1 MPKYLITLTM
11 HETYE
16 LLVEAE
22 NEEVAMQGARDT
34 DISTYHSHR
43 LYTQTGVITYDETIE
58 EAEVLC
64 KRCETPVVFDDVS
77 EDYYAVCPKHDEDL
91 YLFETFFRTNT
102 REIDNA

>member
-22 NEEVAMQGARDT
+22 NEEVAMQGVLDT
-34 DISTYHSHR
+34 DISE
-43 LYTQTGVITYDETIE
+43 YTETGVITYDETIE
-58 EAEVLC
+58 EVEVLC

-91 YLFETFFRTNT
+91 YLFETFCRTNT